1 MFIIMFADLLLQMI
15 ITINALYELKDQNV
29 IGYQLGKVNMH
40 FSNLISSKDLSRSSK
55 TSFTPTFQCKL
66 VIIFRVY

>member
-40 FSNLISSKDLSRSSK
+40 FSNLISSKDLSLQHSNAS
-55 TSFTPTFQCKL
+55 
-66 VIIFRVY
+66 